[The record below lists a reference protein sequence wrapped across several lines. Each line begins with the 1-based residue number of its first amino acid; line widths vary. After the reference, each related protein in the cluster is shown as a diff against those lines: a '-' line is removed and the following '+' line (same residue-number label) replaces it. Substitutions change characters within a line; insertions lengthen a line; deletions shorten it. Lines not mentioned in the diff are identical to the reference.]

1 MPHACRAGGLAAGAE
16 CNWGAGVGVAAPAAP
31 DSRPPNSHR
40 AQRLRLAKL
49 VGDVLE
55 GRALLGVGVV
65 VHLQGGQVQWRG
77 AGGLR
82 GGAGGPQ
89 ACPPRS
95 GGGGGA
101 RRSCGVPLGR
111 TVQKSAGAAA
121 PAYLGPRRPLA
132 AREAVHR
139 HHRSA
144 IGLHGQPA
152 ATTRP
157 TTLARSLLA
166 AAAQR
171 REAGTSIGS
180 SGDVRSSGGRRQG
193 AACLMRRRARWP
205 SVSARRASGG
215 PQPAV
220 PALPGRLQRL

>member
-1 MPHACRAGGLAAGAE
+1 M
-16 CNWGAGVGVAAPAAP
+16 
-31 DSRPPNSHR
+31 
-40 AQRLRLAKL
+40 
-49 VGDVLE
+49 
-55 GRALLGVGVV
+55 
-65 VHLQGGQVQWRG
+65 VHLQGGQVQWGG

-82 GGAGGPQ
+82 GGGGGPQ
-89 ACPPRS
+89 ACPPLS
-95 GGGGGA
+95 GGAGGA
-101 RRSCGVPLGR
+101 RRRGRGGLGR

-144 IGLHGQPA
+144 VGLHGQPA

-157 TTLARSLLA
+157 TTLARSLLP

-193 AACLMRRRARWP
+193 AACLMRRRARRP
-205 SVSARRASGG
+205 SVGAHRGAGRPSTSGACPARKA
-215 PQPAV
+215 PEAV
-220 PALPGRLQRL
+220 KSMC